1 MTDRDRLPHI
11 LTARE
16 LEAWNLCEIRGMG
29 QRKAALALGISRS
42 ALQSRIENAR
52 RKITLDRKEVA

>member
-42 ALQSRIENAR
+42 ALRSRIESAR
-52 RKITLDRKEVA
+52 HKIALDRKEVA